1 MQEDKAKKIKIKI
14 KIDAMYIINSADA
27 LFPPFAQSEV
37 RRLIPHSCWCDTYR
51 GRAEIFSLA

>member
-14 KIDAMYIINSADA
+14 DVMYIINSADA